1 MSVGWCDWRGE
12 PQSVA
17 TPTSSPVLVS
27 QCSAK
32 ASAKDVLF
40 RDPESFVAGEIHRHV
55 GEWEKILGAYSKQQE
70 VLHYI
75 RHKVNVRHKVN
86 SSSHSGGIFKVRS
99 MILLRLQRWYSLTI
113 NLASDLSGLFP
124 TPSCN
129 AEEMA
134 PFLFGEGLARF
145 LLLTSLCPLQS
156 NRLSQECAMTSAS

>member
-1 MSVGWCDWRGE
+1 MSVRWYDWRGE

-40 RDPESFVAGEIHRHV
+40 RNPESFVAGEIHRHV
-55 GEWEKILGAYSKQQE
+55 GEWEKIGGSYSNQQE

-75 RHKVNVRHKVN
+75 RYKVNVKEFFVSFR
-86 SSSHSGGIFKVRS
+86 GIFKVRS
-99 MILLRLQRWYSLTI
+99 MILLCLQRWYSLTI
-113 NLASDLSGLFP
+113 SLASDLSGLFP

-129 AEEMA
+129 A
-134 PFLFGEGLARF
+134 
-145 LLLTSLCPLQS
+145 
-156 NRLSQECAMTSAS
+156 

>member
-1 MSVGWCDWRGE
+1 MSVRWCDWRGE

-17 TPTSSPVLVS
+17 TPTLSPVLVS

-55 GEWEKILGAYSKQQE
+55 GEWEKIWALILNSRRSCITSDTRSMLK
-70 VLHYI
+70 
-75 RHKVNVRHKVN
+75 N

-113 NLASDLSGLFP
+113 SLASDLSGLFP

-129 AEEMA
+129 A
-134 PFLFGEGLARF
+134 
-145 LLLTSLCPLQS
+145 
-156 NRLSQECAMTSAS
+156 

>member
-1 MSVGWCDWRGE
+1 MSVRWCDWRGE

-55 GEWEKILGAYSKQQE
+55 GEWEKILGSYSKQQE

-75 RHKVNVRHKVN
+75 RHKVNVKE
-86 SSSHSGGIFKVRS
+86 F
-99 MILLRLQRWYSLTI
+99 
-113 NLASDLSGLFP
+113 F
-124 TPSCN
+124 
-129 AEEMA
+129 A
-134 PFLFGEGLARF
+134 PFRRDFQGSF
-145 LLLTSLCPLQS
+145 YD
-156 NRLSQECAMTSAS
+156 SAKPPEDGIR